1 MGQGKRDSQM
11 KDSENFAFWGIVC
24 FIICILLLL
33 LTSCSSLQL
42 PETQEEKDYI
52 TINGEDVEFVIDDY
66 ENPYLKY
73 TIDGKNIYIPFPF
86 ETEDSEPI
94 YKGPIITKHERATV
108 LFKNRIRVLPK
119 RGEAP
124 RKDLRA
130 STL

>member
-1 MGQGKRDSQM
+1 MKR
-11 KDSENFAFWGIVC
+11 
-24 FIICILLLL
+24 LLIFTLFF
-33 LTSCSSLQL
+33 TSCSSLQL
-42 PETQEEKDYI
+42 PETQEDKEYI
-52 TINGEDVEFVIDDY
+52 NIDGEDVEFVVDEYD
-66 ENPYLKY
+66 NAYLKY
-73 TIDGKNIYIPFPF
+73 TISGKNLYIPFPF

-94 YKGPIITKHERATV
+94 YKGPIIAKHERTTV